1 MAMGF
6 AAFAVPD
13 AHIDLLVSRPG
24 WVHDYLEGNRPDA
37 GDATLPADWPAQAP
51 QSLGGWGINHRN
63 VDLYHWILNG
73 GPALATGAGSLFQT
87 WYEPDR
93 HAALKLDRHNER
105 FAFRSG
111 QLPELL
117 ALSEA
122 VTVDSTLAAF
132 TDWCKERGE
141 RHDDLDHYA
150 CQPFV
155 DEFAQ
160 FARGLRAAIERG
172 DGIVW

>member
-1 MAMGF
+1 MAMEF
-6 AAFAVPD
+6 AAFALPE
-13 AHIDLLVSRPG
+13 AHIEVLASRPG
-24 WVHDYLEGNRPDA
+24 WVHDYLEGRAPGADA
-37 GDATLPADWPAQAP
+37 PTLPPGWPTQPPA
-51 QSLGGWGINHRN
+51 SLGSWGINHRN

-73 GPALATGAGSLFQT
+73 GPALATGAGSIFQT

-93 HAALKLDRHNER
+93 HAALKLDALNER

-111 QLPELL
+111 QLPDLL
-117 ALSEA
+117 TLVEA
-122 VTVDSTLAAF
+122 VTVESTLAAF
-132 TDWCKERGE
+132 VGWCRQHGQ
-141 RHDDLDHYA
+141 RHEDLDHYA

-160 FARGLRAAIERG
+160 FARGLRGAIGRG